1 MFWKLYET
9 AENLLRKVAK
19 DERGQDMVEYGL
31 LLGIIA
37 VGAITAITGIATKVT
52 TYFTTLSAA
61 LPIVSR
67 PQTKGG

>member
-9 AENLLRKVAK
+9 AEKLLRKVAK

-37 VGAITAITGIATKVT
+37 VGAVTAVGQIATKVT
-52 TYFTTLSAA
+52 GYFTTLSAA
-61 LPIVSR
+61 LP
-67 PQTKGG
+67 